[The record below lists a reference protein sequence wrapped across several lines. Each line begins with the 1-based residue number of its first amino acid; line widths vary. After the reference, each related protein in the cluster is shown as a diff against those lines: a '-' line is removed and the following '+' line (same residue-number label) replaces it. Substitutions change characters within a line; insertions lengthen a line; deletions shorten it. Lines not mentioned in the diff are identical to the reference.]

1 MTRAAILL
9 AGLLS
14 WALTCLGAAGAAP
27 TRVALVIGNGAYT
40 AVPALPNP
48 PADAEAIGQALR
60 NVGFSQVTV
69 LTDLTHQ
76 GLYDALRRFAEQSR
90 TADWSVLYYA
100 GHGIEVGGRNYLVPV
115 DAHLA
120 SDRDVEFEA
129 VPMQTVL
136 AAVGGARQLRLVILD
151 ACRDDPF
158 LARMTQGRATRSIE
172 RGLARVAP
180 EGDLYLVYSAKSG
193 QVAVDGQNGRSPF
206 VAALLKTI
214 ETPGLEINLLF
225 RRVHAEVKEASD
237 GRQEPDFEGTLPA
250 DELYFKPASPGAP
263 ASPEPPVA
271 EVAPS
276 PRPSAPRVPEPVES
290 PPTPPARE
298 PETPPS
304 ARVASARPESEAV
317 GPRRLAGYAYVTGLD
332 PQGDDFLALKA
343 APALRAQRLLKMGP
357 GTLVTVLDRA
367 GPWMRVQL
375 RDGRTGWAYG
385 RYLACCRED
394 R

>member
-1 MTRAAILL
+1 MTLRASSLV
-9 AGLLS
+9 AGLLL
-14 WALTCLGAAGAAP
+14 WALTSIGVAGAAQ

-40 AVPALPNP
+40 SVPALPNP

-60 NVGFSQVTV
+60 DVGFTQVTV

-76 GLYDALRRFAEQSR
+76 GLYDALRHFAEQSQ

-120 SDRDVEFEA
+120 NDRDVDFEA

-151 ACRDDPF
+151 ACRDNPF
-158 LARMTQGRATRSIE
+158 LARMTKQTATRSIE

-193 QVAVDGQNGRSPF
+193 QVAVDGEGGRSPF

-225 RRVHAEVKEASD
+225 RRVHAEVKAASD

-250 DELYFKPASPGAP
+250 DELYFRQASQTDASPP
-263 ASPEPPVA
+263 QRPPVA
-271 EVAPS
+271 AAMP
-276 PRPSAPRVPEPVES
+276 PAQPPAPRAPQS
-290 PPTPPARE
+290 
-298 PETPPS
+298 S
-304 ARVASARPESEAV
+304 ALSGSAAPKSGLVASAQPEAMTTRPA
-317 GPRRLAGYAYVTGLD
+317 AGYFYVTGLD
-332 PQGDDFLALKA
+332 PQGDNFLALKA
-343 APALRAQRLLKMGP
+343 APSLKAARLLKMGP
-357 GTLVTVLDRA
+357 GTLLTVLDRA
-367 GPWMRVQL
+367 GPWTQVQL
-375 RDGRTGWAYG
+375 RGGQTGWAYG